1 MADFIAA
8 VDMGTNS
15 FHMIVARVKNDGTGF
30 KVVDKERKQIRL
42 AAHMG
47 EDLSF
52 ISNEELECSIEILKN
67 FKKISSLYN
76 TELKAKATS
85 AVREA
90 DNRPEYV
97 RQIYKHT
104 GVYVQTIEGHEE
116 AVLIFKGVRH
126 GLKLH
131 DEKLLNIDIGGGSS
145 EYSLGTKDKFEF
157 AESVKIGAVR
167 LTKKYF
173 PDFVITDERTR
184 DCSNY
189 IEEQIKSSPI
199 NINCNFNLVS
209 GSSGTIQA
217 AAKLIIAH
225 YHMPQRKNLN
235 GFIFSYDQLNEVVD
249 LIFSKKK
256 LEERLEI
263 NGLEEKRADIIA
275 AGILVLQ
282 KSFELFN
289 IQQMKIS
296 TSALREGIIL
306 DELEK
311 RDNHT
316 AV

>member
-15 FHMIVARVKNDGTGF
+15 FHLIVAKVKTGNSGF
-30 KVVDKERKQIRL
+30 KVVDKEKRQIRL

-52 ISNEELECSIEILKN
+52 ISNEELESSIEILKS

-76 TELKAKATS
+76 TGLKAKATS

-97 RQIYKHT
+97 GQIYKLT

-116 AVLIFKGVRH
+116 AMLIFKGVWH

-145 EYSLGTKDKFEF
+145 EYSLGTKEVFDF

-167 LTKKYF
+167 LTKRCF
-173 PDFVITDERTR
+173 PDFVVTDERVR
-184 DCSNY
+184 ECLNY
-189 IEEQIKSSPI
+189 IENEIKSSPV
-199 NINCNFNLVS
+199 NLHCNFNLVS

-217 AAKLIIAH
+217 AARLIIAQNNL
-225 YHMPQRKNLN
+225 PPRKNLN
-235 GFIFSYDQLNEVVD
+235 GFVFSYVQLKKVTE
-249 LIFSKKK
+249 LILSKKTV
-256 LEERLEI
+256 EERLEI
-263 NGLEEKRADIIA
+263 DGLETKRADIMP
-275 AGILVLQ
+275 AGILILL
-282 KSFELFN
+282 KSFELFG
-289 IQQMKIS
+289 IKQMKVS
-296 TSALREGIIL
+296 TFALREGIIL
-306 DELEK
+306 DEIEK
-311 RDNHT
+311 MK
-316 AV
+316 